1 MGSMMEMKVRIWDR
15 QSYIRKIQLNITNQM
30 QIRESPT

>member
-1 MGSMMEMKVRIWDR
+1 MEMKVRIWDR